1 MKHEA
6 QERFK
11 EAFEAYADELFRH
24 AVLRL
29 SQRERAH
36 ELTQECFLKAW
47 QYVSRGE
54 EIREMRPFLYR
65 TLRNLIIDEY
75 RKTKSF
81 SLDEMLEGDDG
92 AQVETSLLADDA
104 NEMEEAMNRFDG
116 SRALQALQALPEP
129 YREAIVL
136 RYVESLSIA
145 EVAER
150 TGESENVI
158 SVRIHRGLKKL
169 KVLLEQEA
177 K

>member
-1 MKHEA
+1 MKHEVE
-6 QERFK
+6 QRFK

-29 SQRERAH
+29 SNRERAH
-36 ELTQECFLKAW
+36 EITQECFLKVW

-54 EIREMRPFLYR
+54 EVREMRPFLYR

-75 RKTKSF
+75 RKAKSY

-92 AQVETSLLADDA
+92 AQMETSLLADEA
-104 NEMEEAMNRFDG
+104 NEMEQAMDRFDG
-116 SRALQALQALPEP
+116 SRAIEVLKVLPEP

-150 TGESENVI
+150 MGESENVT

-169 KVLLEQEA
+169 KLLLEN
-177 K
+177 

>member
-6 QERFK
+6 EQRFK

-29 SQRERAH
+29 SNRERAH
-36 ELTQECFLKAW
+36 EITQECFLKTW

-54 EIREMRPFLYR
+54 EVREMRPFLYR

-75 RKTKSF
+75 RKTKSY

-92 AQVETSLLADDA
+92 AHMETSLLADEA
-104 NEMEEAMNRFDG
+104 NEMEQAMDRFDG
-116 SRALQALQALPEP
+116 SRAVEVLKVLPEP

-150 TGESENVI
+150 MGESENVT

-169 KVLLEQEA
+169 KALLEN
-177 K
+177 